1 MTIIDAD
8 TLLSDGKPAVD
19 NCPVCAK
26 KHEDIALA
34 PDEDMVPH
42 CSVCGYRKGGGS

>member
-1 MTIIDAD
+1 M
-8 TLLSDGKPAVD
+8 SKPDDPPA
-19 NCPVCAK
+19 CPVCAK